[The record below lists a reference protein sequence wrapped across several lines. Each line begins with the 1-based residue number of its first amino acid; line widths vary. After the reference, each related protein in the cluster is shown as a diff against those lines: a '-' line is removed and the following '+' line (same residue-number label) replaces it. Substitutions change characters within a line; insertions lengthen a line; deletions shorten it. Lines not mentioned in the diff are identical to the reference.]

1 MAIQQTGPSGTEV
14 NTPTV
19 LAGQVNRLHTLLVVS
34 SWELHRLLSARST
47 RLTTLALILLLAG
60 IMWLRK
66 EVTVIAYFVPEEER
80 VYVHGGSAWGMVYS
94 MPLLVL
100 VFGIIVPFLSADG
113 VARDL
118 KQRTHEL
125 LMSTAIPSWAYVWGR
140 FLAVLV
146 LDLLLATLLLATTL
160 LIGVVFA
167 LAMGHPFPNIA
178 ATFFLWVVAVLP
190 AILLISGLSFGIG
203 TLFPRYSGLGKV
215 LIVVAWFLVSYEGLL
230 VRGDETSS
238 VYWDPTSRAMIGALG
253 EVYQRELFNGI
264 DTVPVGSGGGGQQ
277 QVLVPATQFTQEE
290 KVRELR
296 LRILDVEQHMP
307 DLWPWAGPHL
317 VLAMIG
323 LGGTAIAVARF
334 RRFSDVL

>member
-1 MAIQQTGPSGTEV
+1 
-14 NTPTV
+14 
-19 LAGQVNRLHTLLVVS
+19 
-34 SWELHRLLSARST
+34 
-47 RLTTLALILLLAG
+47 
-60 IMWLRK
+60 
-66 EVTVIAYFVPEEER
+66 
-80 VYVHGGSAWGMVYS
+80 MVYS

-146 LDLLLATLLLATTL
+146 LDLLLATLLLATTV

-230 VRGDETSS
+230 VRGDEPSS

-253 EVYQRELFNGI
+253 EAYQRELFNGI
-264 DTVPVGSGGGGQQ
+264 DTVPVGSRGGGQQ
-277 QVLVPATQFTQEE
+277 QVLVPATQLTQEE

-307 DLWPWAGPHL
+307 DLWPWVGPHL

-323 LGGTAIAVARF
+323 LGGTAIAVVRF